1 MAKNQKIVSTNVVES
16 VDTTNNETVNAVE
29 TSNEVETTNE
39 VVTVN
44 VPIRT
49 PMNVLDDALKCGL
62 IDEVKHTALYGIL
75 SAEVIDIS
83 LLIADFE
90 KQIIK
95 RKQDALGEI
104 YTAIDNAIQ
113 VNDLQTVND
122 LMTVNEIISIVIVRN
137 IETNVLSI
145 KRNGVSATRSVG
157 EGTKTKAGTY
167 RFTNGVLTF
176 DNIRKMVEHY
186 VDESKLSTHM
196 SGKSLVSK
204 LKAEA
209 TTFNV
214 NEWTATNQDDNTT
227 ENYAVWSAGK
237 YGVQFK

>member
-1 MAKNQKIVSTNVVES
+1 MAKNQKNVSTNVVEN
-16 VDTTNNETVNAVE
+16 VDTTNETVNAVE
-29 TSNEVETTNE
+29 TTNE
-39 VVTVN
+39 TVN
-44 VPIRT
+44 VPVSLPIRT
-49 PMNVLDDALKCGL
+49 PMNVLDDALKYGL

-75 SAEVIDIS
+75 SAEIIDIS
-83 LLIADFE
+83 LLIADFD
-90 KQIIK
+90 KQITK
-95 RKQDALGEI
+95 RKQDVLGEV
-104 YTAIDNAIQ
+104 YTAIDNAVQ
-113 VNDLQTVND
+113 VNDLA
-122 LMTVNEIISIVIVRN
+122 TVNELMTANEITSIVLIRN
-137 IETNVLSI
+137 IETNLLTI
-145 KRNGVSATRSVG
+145 KRGVTATATRSVG
-157 EGTKTKAGTY
+157 EGTKTKAGAY